1 MFSWNVAMVGSGA
14 VSILALAL
22 LAPTASS
29 AEMFAWRTDDGVFAY
44 ADDRE
49 KIPARYSDRA
59 VRVGSQRFGD
69 YERLTVEDSQ
79 TSRAVHERL
88 RERLAYLR
96 AFNGDESAAAGTPR
110 GGAGTTITVATG
122 SPQAPTL
129 DITSGEGDGPVV
141 VETVLGKSR
150 GDMVTRSST
159 IVTRDGHTLA
169 VLKGRRTTHNL
180 STDIVDLDEIDE

>member
-1 MFSWNVAMVGSGA
+1 MFSWNFAGVRGGA
-14 VSILALAL
+14 APILALAL
-22 LAPTASS
+22 LAPAAAS

-44 ADDRE
+44 ADERD
-49 KIPARYSDRA
+49 KIPARYADRA
-59 VRVGSQRFGD
+59 VRVSSQRFGD

-79 TSRAVHERL
+79 TSRAVNERL

-96 AFNGDESAAAGTPR
+96 AFNNDEAAGTATPQAA
-110 GGAGTTITVATG
+110 AGTTITVATG

-129 DITSGEGDGPVV
+129 DITSGAGEGPVV
-141 VETVLGKSR
+141 VETVLGKAN

-159 IVTRDGHTLA
+159 IVTRDGQTLA

-180 STDIVDLDEIDE
+180 SDDIVDLDEIDD